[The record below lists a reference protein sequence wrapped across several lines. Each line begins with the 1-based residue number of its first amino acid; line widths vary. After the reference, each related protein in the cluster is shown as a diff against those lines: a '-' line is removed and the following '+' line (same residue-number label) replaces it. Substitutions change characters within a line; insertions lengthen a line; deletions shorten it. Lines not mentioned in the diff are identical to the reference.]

1 MSAEC
6 LREVF
11 AELDMSSEALEILLS
26 PSSPY
31 CRLSTSGYAGT
42 TQVIGSIAI
51 PVLYGGQRAGVYH
64 VTMGNCLNKH

>member
-6 LREVF
+6 LKEVF

-26 PSSPY
+26 PSFPY

-42 TQVIGSIAI
+42 TQVKE
-51 PVLYGGQRAGVYH
+51 LFM
-64 VTMGNCLNKH
+64 TT

>member
-6 LREVF
+6 LKEVF
-11 AELDMSSEALEILLS
+11 AELDMSSEALEIILS

-42 TQVIGSIAI
+42 TQVSES
-51 PVLYGGQRAGVYH
+51 VYDDQRTRVDSE
-64 VTMGNCLNKH
+64 

>member
-42 TQVIGSIAI
+42 TQVIRS
-51 PVLYGGQRAGVYH
+51 VYQYYMEARELEY
-64 VTMGNCLNKH
+64 TM